1 MKIADF
7 GLARPLTRFTGEEM
21 QTTVCIGT
29 TRFMAPELFDKEKS
43 KNIGPAVDI
52 WALGC
57 IFIEVFSGKR
67 PWSHISTADVNCI
80 YYELFNKNPIPV
92 PKGVPEPICK
102 IIEKTCDYCPELRPT
117 AEGILNDLNEC
128 KSFFV

>member
-1 MKIADF
+1 VKIADF

-43 KNIGPAVDI
+43 KKIDTAVDV

-57 IFIEVFSGKR
+57 MFIEIFSGKR
-67 PWSHISTADVNCI
+67 PWSHIPTVDVNCI
-80 YYELFNKNPIPV
+80 YYELFNKNPIPI
-92 PKGVPEPICK
+92 PAGIPEPIVR
-102 IIEKTCDYCPELRPT
+102 IIVRSCDYEPGNRPT
-117 AEGILNDLNEC
+117 AGMILNELNNC
-128 KSFFV
+128 RSAFL